1 MRRFHSYG
9 PVDSE
14 LHFCVEREELMLR
27 CMEQLLGHPEKGGH
41 FFTIWAPRQA
51 GKTWLIRQVRQEIE
65 KRYEDRFVVG
75 SMSMQGTVFREGDT
89 EDALLP
95 KIPYLM
101 QETFRMKP
109 EAPKGWDDW
118 RAFFNKDGGLF
129 DRPVILFIDEFD
141 SLPPKVIDRLVTL
154 FRDMYLKQ
162 DAYLLHGLALI
173 GVRAVLGVESERG
186 SPFNVQRSLHVPNL
200 TPDEV
205 GDMFRQYAEE
215 SGQEI
220 LPEVVDRLHEATRG
234 QPGLVGWFGELL
246 TEKFN
251 PGEGKAI
258 DPPVWKRAYGSALRR
273 EWNNTVLNLVKKAR
287 SDKYRPYVLGLF
299 ASSDIPFNI
308 DAEWCNYLYLNG
320 IIDMETCLDDKGEYA
335 DICRFSSPFVQERLY
350 NALTYDLVGDRL
362 PILALEILDE
372 LEDVFA
378 GDALNVPALIRRY
391 KDYLGRLRAKG
402 LNPWKDQPR
411 RADMH
416 YTEAVGHFHLYAWL
430 LSAVGRRCVVS
441 PEFPTGNGRV
451 DLHLRCGAQRGI
463 IEVKSF
469 VDASEVKKSR
479 KQAAE
484 YAGSMKMD
492 SVTVALFV
500 PTEDE
505 KVLGQLSGEQ
515 VIDGVSVTVVAIGW
529 AI

>member
-1 MRRFHSYG
+1 MRRFYSYG

-14 LHFCVEREELMLR
+14 RHFCVERRELREKCFKNLTDD
-27 CMEQLLGHPEKGGH
+27 PEKGGH
-41 FFTIWAPRQA
+41 FFTMWAPRQA
-51 GKTWLIRQVRQEIE
+51 GKTWLLWQVREEIE
-65 KRYEDRFVVG
+65 KQHKDRFIIG

-89 EDALLP
+89 EDAMLP
-95 KIPYLM
+95 KIPFLM
-101 QETFRMKP
+101 KETFQIKP
-109 EAPKGWDDW
+109 EAPEDWDEW
-118 RAFFNKDGGLF
+118 KAFFSKNGGLF

-154 FRDMYLKQ
+154 FRDMYLKR
-162 DAYLLHGLALI
+162 DEYLLHGLALI

-186 SPFNVQRSLHVPNL
+186 SPFNVQRSLQVPNF

-205 GDMFRQYAEE
+205 GELFRQYAGE
-215 SGQEI
+215 SGQKI
-220 LPEVVDRLHEATRG
+220 LQEVVDKVYEATRG
-234 QPGLVGWFGELL
+234 QPGLVCWFGELL

-251 PGEGKAI
+251 PGEGKTI
-258 DPPVWKRAYGSALRR
+258 DLLIWKRAYGSALRR

-287 SDKYRPYVLGLF
+287 SEKYQPYVMELF

-320 IIDMETCLDDKGEYA
+320 IIDTETSADDKGEHA

-350 NALTYDLVGDRL
+350 NALTYDLMGDRL

-372 LEDVFA
+372 LEDVFG
-378 GDALNVPALIRRY
+378 GDSLNLPALLRRY
-391 KDYLGRLRAKG
+391 KDYLKRLRAKG
-402 LNPWKDQPR
+402 LNPWKGQPR
-411 RADMH
+411 RADIH

-430 LSAVGRRCVVS
+430 RSAVGRRCIVS

-451 DLHLRCGAQRGI
+451 DLHLRRGEQRGI

-469 VDASEVKKSR
+469 VDASEVRKSR

-484 YAGSMKMD
+484 YAGRLNMD

-505 KVLGQLSGEQ
+505 EILGQLSGGQ
-515 VIDGVSVTVVAIGW
+515 TIDGVSVTVVAIGW